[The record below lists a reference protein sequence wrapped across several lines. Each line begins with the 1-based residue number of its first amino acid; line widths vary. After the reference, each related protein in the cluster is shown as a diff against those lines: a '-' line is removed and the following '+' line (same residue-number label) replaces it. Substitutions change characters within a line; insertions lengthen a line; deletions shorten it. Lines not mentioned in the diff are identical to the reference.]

1 MTGAH
6 AWLTICFRCN
16 VTVKEEQR
24 DIMGTPWRM
33 AHMLATKLASLP
45 GPAACQVCRHAS
57 RDAYGWMSQRYPDSH
72 PKQRQQEDIFEDDHD
87 MDAVEAK
94 MNSIIS
100 EERRRRKTAK
110 FHIIKKK
117 MNNPGAP
124 ERQLSRDAI
133 QQIRYLKQESPEE
146 WTLERLAEGFSVS
159 PDVISRVLRSKFTP
173 SADRKLK
180 QDSKVLASSGQ
191 QSLRDAKTEQSVLP
205 SGNTGALTALSTGAL
220 AVREADTGLVPS
232 SGYIV
237 PSQLSAEQKVTPAL
251 QVQPDSEAE
260 VDIRDDTVELEEE
273 WDGVILTEE
282 ELEHIAQTLK
292 EKPCSVEQKGREFF
306 DSEGNF
312 LYRI

>member
-1 MTGAH
+1 M
-6 AWLTICFRCN
+6 ICFRCN

-24 DIMGTPWRM
+24 DIMGTLWRM
-33 AHMLATKLASLP
+33 AHMLATKLAPLP
-45 GPAACQVCRHAS
+45 GPAACRVCRHAS

-72 PKQRQQEDIFEDDHD
+72 PKQRQQEDMFEDDHD

-100 EERRRRKTAK
+100 EERRRRKAAK

-117 MNNPGAP
+117 MNNPGAL
-124 ERQLSRDAI
+124 ERRLSWDAI

-173 SADRKLK
+173 SAVRKLK
-180 QDSKVLASSGQ
+180 QDWKVSASSGPQ
-191 QSLRDAKTEQSVLP
+191 FLRDGKTEQSVLP

-220 AVREADTGLVPS
+220 TVRETDTGLVPS
-232 SGYIV
+232 SGNIL
-237 PSQLSAEQKVTPAL
+237 PSQLSTEHKVTSTL
-251 QVQPDSEAE
+251 HQQPDSKAE
-260 VDIRDDTVELEEE
+260 VDMSDETELEEE

-292 EKPCSVEQKGREFF
+292 EKPSSVEQKGKEFF
-306 DSEGNF
+306 DTEGNF
-312 LYRI
+312 LYRV

>member
-1 MTGAH
+1 
-6 AWLTICFRCN
+6 
-16 VTVKEEQR
+16 
-24 DIMGTPWRM
+24 MGTPWRM
-33 AHMLATKLASLP
+33 AHMLATKLAPLP

-57 RDAYGWMSQRYPDSH
+57 RGAYGWMSQRYPDSH
-72 PKQRQQEDIFEDDHD
+72 PKQRQQEDMFEDDHD

-100 EERRRRKTAK
+100 EEKKRRKAAK
-110 FHIIKKK
+110 FHIIKRK

-124 ERQLSRDAI
+124 ERRLSWDAI

-159 PDVISRVLRSKFTP
+159 PDDISRVLRSKFTP
-173 SADRKLK
+173 SAVRKLK
-180 QDSKVLASSGQ
+180 QDTKVLANSGP
-191 QSLRDAKTEQSVLP
+191 QSLRDGKTEQSRLPKTATPAVLP
-205 SGNTGALTALSTGAL
+205 SGNTGALTGLSTGAL
-220 AVREADTGLVPS
+220 AVRKTDTGLMPS
-232 SGYIV
+232 SGNIV

-251 QVQPDSEAE
+251 HEQPDSTSEM
-260 VDIRDDTVELEEE
+260 DMRDDIELEEE
-273 WDGVILTEE
+273 WDEVILTEE

-292 EKPCSVEQKGREFF
+292 EKPSSVEQKGREFF